1 MEFRGA
7 PCANHDFLCE
17 YGYSWSWG
25 RAQWGSPLQIDVN
38 HGRFRLSFTAP
49 MNGNMALAMA
59 VLLLAKRWQQ
69 PDASLKIFYRCI
81 SRTLLADGRQ
91 LKLSGSG

>member
-1 MEFRGA
+1 
-7 PCANHDFLCE
+7 
-17 YGYSWSWG
+17 
-25 RAQWGSPLQIDVN
+25 
-38 HGRFRLSFTAP
+38 